1 MNIFKVFAVFGSVQ
15 VVGNCAV
22 FFFNSIDLIQFMFYL
37 SKYLKITN
45 SIVTIVNNTT
55 NNNDDSN
62 NKINIRIDHCHNLY
76 YQ

>member
-1 MNIFKVFAVFGSVQ
+1 
-15 VVGNCAV
+15 
-22 FFFNSIDLIQFMFYL
+22 MFYL